1 MKERS
6 RMEMNWR
13 KLYVLLRLP
22 PTVERD
28 RKITNK
34 LNDIPPRERAII
46 TNVRDETA

>member
-13 KLYVLLRLP
+13 KLYGLP
-22 PTVERD
+22 PTVERV